1 MMTMNT
7 NTLHPHPLIS
17 LLPLA
22 VLIALIALVLRI
34 FPDDALSGASQV
46 ALMVASSVCVALSML
61 VYKTKWTVFEEMIKK
76 TVGDAGVSILILLLI
91 GMMSATWMVSGVVP
105 TMIYY
110 GVQLMSPWLFLPC
123 ACIISSFISVITG
136 TSWTTIATIGIAL
149 MGIGDALGIPQPYTA
164 GAIISGAYFGD
175 KMSPMSDTTVLAS
188 SMAGADLFS
197 HIRYMLYTTVPSIV
211 ISLVLYLVIGLFYNG
226 QEVEVNQYLTGL
238 NNGFNIS
245 LWTMVVP
252 LFTALL
258 IYKKMPSLIT
268 LLLSSLAACLC
279 AVVLQPEALMHIA
292 GEKQVNAL
300 SLFEGLMLTCYTK
313 TNIDTGFEAINSLVA
328 TRGMVGMLSTVW
340 LILCAMCF
348 GSCMVASGMLR
359 SITHIIL
366 KGIKGTASLVCSTV
380 ASGVL
385 LNLVMG
391 DQFLSIIMNVSIYH
405 DEYAERGYRPELLS
419 RSTEDS
425 ATVTSVLVPWTACG
439 MTQSTVLGIPTLV
452 YLPFCFF
459 NIISPIMSC
468 LVAIL
473 GFVPKPQPKGTAN
486 AYILLIIIAVRSHV
500 YVLPDSET
508 TQYFCAEGLKCAFS
522 VDFYH
527 FLFATQKHCGASSL
541 LCTRNRE
548 TPGCTAEL
556 YAPP

>member
-1 MMTMNT
+1 MGNNST
-7 NTLHPHPLIS
+7 HPNPIVS
-17 LLPLA
+17 IMPLA
-22 VLIALIALVLRI
+22 VLITLIVLVVRLL
-34 FPDDALSGASQV
+34 PDDALNGASQV
-46 ALMVASSVCVALSML
+46 ALMIASTVCVALSMI
-61 VYKTKWTVFEEMIKK
+61 VYNIKWTVFEDMIKK

-110 GVQLMSPWLFLPC
+110 GVQLMSPLFFLPC
-123 ACIISSFISVITG
+123 SCVIASIISVVTG

-197 HIRYMLYTTVPSIV
+197 HIRYMLYTTVPSIS
-211 ISLVLYLVIGLFYNG
+211 ISLVLYLVIGFFYNG
-226 QEVEVNQYLTGL
+226 NNVEIDQYLIGL

-245 LWTMVVP
+245 LWTMLIP
-252 LFTALL
+252 AFTGFL
-258 IYKKMPSLIT
+258 IYRKMPSLIT
-268 LLLSSLAACLC
+268 LLLSSLAACVC
-279 AVVLQPEALMHIA
+279 AVVLQPHVLMSIA
-292 GEKQVNAL
+292 GEHTVNARGI
-300 SLFEGLMLTCYTK
+300 FEGLMQTCYSK
-313 TNIDTGFEAINSLVA
+313 TNIDTGYAAINSLVA

-348 GSCMVASGMLR
+348 GSCMVASGMLK
-359 SITHIIL
+359 SITYVLL
-366 KGIKGTASLVCSTV
+366 KGICNTVSLVCSTV
-380 ASGVL
+380 LSGVL

-391 DQFLSIIMNVSIYH
+391 DQFLSIIMNVSIYR
-405 DEYAERGYRPELLS
+405 DEYDERGYRPELLS

-459 NIISPIMSC
+459 NIISPLMSC
-468 LVAIL
+468 IVAML
-473 GFVPKPQPKGTAN
+473 GFVPKPA
-486 AYILLIIIAVRSHV
+486 
-500 YVLPDSET
+500 
-508 TQYFCAEGLKCAFS
+508 AERH
-522 VDFYH
+522 D
-527 FLFATQKHCGASSL
+527 
-541 LCTRNRE
+541 
-548 TPGCTAEL
+548 
-556 YAPP
+556 

>member
-1 MMTMNT
+1 MDNT
-7 NTLHPHPLIS
+7 ASHPNPLVS
-17 LLPLA
+17 LLPLT
-22 VLIALIALVLRI
+22 VLITLIVLVVRL
-34 FPDDALSGASQV
+34 FPDDALNGASQV
-46 ALMVASSVCVALSML
+46 ALMIASTVCVALSMI
-61 VYKTKWTVFEEMIKK
+61 VYKTRWAVFEDMIKK

-110 GVQLMSPWLFLPC
+110 GVQFMSPLFFLPC
-123 ACIISSFISVITG
+123 ACVIASIISLVTG

-149 MGIGDALGIPQPYTA
+149 MGIGDALGIPRPYTA

-188 SMAGADLFS
+188 SMTGADLFS
-197 HIRYMLYTTVPSIV
+197 HIRYMLYTTVPSICV
-211 ISLVLYLVIGLFYNG
+211 SLVLYLAIGLFYNG
-226 QEVEVNQYLTGL
+226 AKVEISQYLVGLSTG
-238 NNGFNIS
+238 FDIS
-245 LWTMVVP
+245 LWTMLIPV
-252 LFTALL
+252 FTGFL

-268 LLLSSLAACLC
+268 LLLSSLAACVC
-279 AVVLQPEALMHIA
+279 AVVLQPHVLMHIA
-292 GEKQVNAL
+292 GEQTVNAR
-300 SLFEGLMLTCYTK
+300 SMFEGLMLTCYSH
-313 TNIDTGFEAINSLVA
+313 TNVDTGFEAINSLVA

-359 SITHIIL
+359 SITHMLL
-366 KGIKGTASLVCSTV
+366 KSIRSTVSLVCSTV
-380 ASGVL
+380 LSGVL

-391 DQFLSIIMNVSIYH
+391 DQFLSIIMNVSIYR

-459 NIISPIMSC
+459 NIISPLMSC

-473 GFVPKPQPKGTAN
+473 GFVPKPK
-486 AYILLIIIAVRSHV
+486 
-500 YVLPDSET
+500 
-508 TQYFCAEGLKCAFS
+508 KCQTL
-522 VDFYH
+522 D
-527 FLFATQKHCGASSL
+527 
-541 LCTRNRE
+541 
-548 TPGCTAEL
+548 
-556 YAPP
+556 

>member
-1 MMTMNT
+1 MDNT
-7 NTLHPHPLIS
+7 ASHPNPLVS
-17 LLPLA
+17 LLPLT
-22 VLIALIALVLRI
+22 VLITLVVLVVRL
-34 FPDDALSGASQV
+34 FPDDALNGASQV
-46 ALMVASSVCVALSML
+46 ALMIASTVCVALSMI
-61 VYKTKWTVFEEMIKK
+61 VYKTRWAVFEDMIKK

-110 GVQLMSPWLFLPC
+110 GVQFMSPLFFLPC
-123 ACIISSFISVITG
+123 ACVIASIISVVTG

-149 MGIGDALGIPQPYTA
+149 MGIGDALGIPRPYTA

-188 SMAGADLFS
+188 SMTGADLFS
-197 HIRYMLYTTVPSIV
+197 HIRYMLYTTVPSICV
-211 ISLVLYLVIGLFYNG
+211 SLVLYLAIGLFYNG
-226 QEVEVNQYLTGL
+226 AKVEISQYLVGLSTG
-238 NNGFNIS
+238 FDIS
-245 LWTMVVP
+245 LWTMLIPV
-252 LFTALL
+252 FTGYL

-268 LLLSSLAACLC
+268 LLLSSLAACVC
-279 AVVLQPEALMHIA
+279 AVVLQPHVLMHIA
-292 GEKQVNAL
+292 GEQTVNAR
-300 SLFEGLMLTCYTK
+300 SMFEGLMLTCYSH
-313 TNIDTGFEAINSLVA
+313 TNVDTGFEAINSLVA

-359 SITHIIL
+359 SITHMLL
-366 KGIKGTASLVCSTV
+366 KSIRSTVSLVCSTV
-380 ASGVL
+380 LSGVL

-391 DQFLSIIMNVSIYH
+391 DQFLSIIMNVSIYR

-459 NIISPIMSC
+459 NIISPLMSC

-473 GFVPKPQPKGTAN
+473 GFVPKPK
-486 AYILLIIIAVRSHV
+486 
-500 YVLPDSET
+500 
-508 TQYFCAEGLKCAFS
+508 KCQTL
-522 VDFYH
+522 D
-527 FLFATQKHCGASSL
+527 
-541 LCTRNRE
+541 
-548 TPGCTAEL
+548 
-556 YAPP
+556 

>member
-1 MMTMNT
+1 MDNT
-7 NTLHPHPLIS
+7 ASHPNPLVS
-17 LLPLA
+17 LLPLT
-22 VLIALIALVLRI
+22 VLITLVVLVVRL
-34 FPDDALSGASQV
+34 FPDDALNGASQV
-46 ALMVASSVCVALSML
+46 ALMIASTVCVALSMI
-61 VYKTKWTVFEEMIKK
+61 VYKTRWAVFEDMIKK

-110 GVQLMSPWLFLPC
+110 GVQFMSPLFFLPC
-123 ACIISSFISVITG
+123 ACVIASIISVVTG

-149 MGIGDALGIPQPYTA
+149 MGIGDALGIPRPYTA

-188 SMAGADLFS
+188 SMTGADLFS
-197 HIRYMLYTTVPSIV
+197 HIRYMLYTTVPSICV
-211 ISLVLYLVIGLFYNG
+211 SLVLYLAIGLFYNG
-226 QEVEVNQYLTGL
+226 AKVEISQYLVGLSTG
-238 NNGFNIS
+238 FDIS
-245 LWTMVVP
+245 LWTMLIPV
-252 LFTALL
+252 FTGFL

-268 LLLSSLAACLC
+268 LLLSSLAACVC
-279 AVVLQPEALMHIA
+279 AVVLQPHVLMHIA
-292 GEKQVNAL
+292 GEQTVNAR
-300 SLFEGLMLTCYTK
+300 SMFEGLMLTCYSH
-313 TNIDTGFEAINSLVA
+313 TNVDTGFEAINSLVA

-359 SITHIIL
+359 SITHMLL
-366 KGIKGTASLVCSTV
+366 KSIRSTVSLVCSTV
-380 ASGVL
+380 LSGVL

-391 DQFLSIIMNVSIYH
+391 DQFLSIIMNVSNYR

-439 MTQSTVLGIPTLV
+439 MTQSTVLGIQTLV

-459 NIISPIMSC
+459 NIISPLMSC

-473 GFVPKPQPKGTAN
+473 GFVPKPK
-486 AYILLIIIAVRSHV
+486 
-500 YVLPDSET
+500 
-508 TQYFCAEGLKCAFS
+508 KCQTL
-522 VDFYH
+522 D
-527 FLFATQKHCGASSL
+527 
-541 LCTRNRE
+541 
-548 TPGCTAEL
+548 
-556 YAPP
+556 

>member
-1 MMTMNT
+1 MN
-7 NTLHPHPLIS
+7 NTASHPNPLVS
-17 LLPLA
+17 LLPLT
-22 VLIALIALVLRI
+22 VLITLVVLVVRL
-34 FPDDALSGASQV
+34 FPDDALNGASQV
-46 ALMVASSVCVALSML
+46 ALMIASTVCVALSMI
-61 VYKTKWTVFEEMIKK
+61 VYKTRWAVFEDMIKK

-110 GVQLMSPWLFLPC
+110 GVQFMSPLFFLPC
-123 ACIISSFISVITG
+123 ACVIASIISVVTG

-149 MGIGDALGIPQPYTA
+149 MGIGDALGIPRPYTA

-188 SMAGADLFS
+188 SMTGADLFS
-197 HIRYMLYTTVPSIV
+197 HIRYMLYTTVPSICV
-211 ISLVLYLVIGLFYNG
+211 SLVLYLAIGLFYNG
-226 QEVEVNQYLTGL
+226 AKVEISQYLVGLSTG
-238 NNGFNIS
+238 FDIS
-245 LWTMVVP
+245 LWTMLIPV
-252 LFTALL
+252 FTGFL

-268 LLLSSLAACLC
+268 LLLSSLAACVC
-279 AVVLQPEALMHIA
+279 AVVLQPHVLMHIA
-292 GEKQVNAL
+292 GEQTVNAR
-300 SLFEGLMLTCYTK
+300 SMFEGLMLTCYSH
-313 TNIDTGFEAINSLVA
+313 TNVDTGFEAINSLVA

-359 SITHIIL
+359 SITHMLL
-366 KGIKGTASLVCSTV
+366 KSIRSTVSLVCSTV
-380 ASGVL
+380 LSGVL

-391 DQFLSIIMNVSIYH
+391 DQFLSIIMNVSIYR

-459 NIISPIMSC
+459 NIISPLMSC

-473 GFVPKPQPKGTAN
+473 GFVPKPK
-486 AYILLIIIAVRSHV
+486 
-500 YVLPDSET
+500 
-508 TQYFCAEGLKCAFS
+508 KCQTL
-522 VDFYH
+522 D
-527 FLFATQKHCGASSL
+527 
-541 LCTRNRE
+541 
-548 TPGCTAEL
+548 
-556 YAPP
+556 

>member
-1 MMTMNT
+1 MN
-7 NTLHPHPLIS
+7 NTASHPNPLVS
-17 LLPLA
+17 LLPLT
-22 VLIALIALVLRI
+22 VLITLIVLVVRL
-34 FPDDALSGASQV
+34 FPDDALNGASQV
-46 ALMVASSVCVALSML
+46 ALMIASTVCVALSMI
-61 VYKTKWTVFEEMIKK
+61 VYKTRWAVFEDMIKK

-110 GVQLMSPWLFLPC
+110 GVQFMSPLFFLPC
-123 ACIISSFISVITG
+123 ACVIASIISVVTG

-149 MGIGDALGIPQPYTA
+149 MGIGDALGIPRPYTA

-188 SMAGADLFS
+188 SMTGADLFR
-197 HIRYMLYTTVPSIV
+197 HIRYMLYTTVPSICV
-211 ISLVLYLVIGLFYNG
+211 SLVLYLAIGLFYNG
-226 QEVEVNQYLTGL
+226 AKVEISQYLVGLSTG
-238 NNGFNIS
+238 FDIS
-245 LWTMVVP
+245 LWTMLIPV
-252 LFTALL
+252 FTGFL

-268 LLLSSLAACLC
+268 LLLSSLAACVC
-279 AVVLQPEALMHIA
+279 AVVLQPHVLMHIA
-292 GEKQVNAL
+292 GEQTVNAR
-300 SLFEGLMLTCYTK
+300 SMFEGLMLTCYSH
-313 TNIDTGFEAINSLVA
+313 TNVDTGFEAINSLVA

-359 SITHIIL
+359 SITHMLL
-366 KGIKGTASLVCSTV
+366 KSIRSTVSLVCSTV
-380 ASGVL
+380 LSGVL

-391 DQFLSIIMNVSIYH
+391 DQFLSIIMNVSIYR

-459 NIISPIMSC
+459 NIISPLMSC

-473 GFVPKPQPKGTAN
+473 GFVPKPK
-486 AYILLIIIAVRSHV
+486 
-500 YVLPDSET
+500 
-508 TQYFCAEGLKCAFS
+508 KCQTL
-522 VDFYH
+522 D
-527 FLFATQKHCGASSL
+527 
-541 LCTRNRE
+541 
-548 TPGCTAEL
+548 
-556 YAPP
+556 